1 MNCIVTV
8 GLYLYMIFYSL
19 GSESHQ
25 NVSELDTRDSTHNV
39 SMLES
44 RAFAASVVLNESTLK
59 NKTHTKLYKPDD
71 KLMGNKIFRQTFF
84 MMVLEKKYMRK
95 EKFEMTTN
103 KKGNYL
109 LSNYPFTT

>member
-44 RAFAASVVLNESTLK
+44 RAFAASVVLNESTLWI
-59 NKTHTKLYKPDD
+59 TGGLGVDYQGGVTL
-71 KLMGNKIFRQTFF
+71 
-84 MMVLEKKYMRK
+84 V
-95 EKFEMTTN
+95 
-103 KKGNYL
+103 
-109 LSNYPFTT
+109 